1 MMISLCLPSIQAL
14 SILGFFPQSDQ
25 NMNPCSRSSTIDRGS
40 SKSSDIKTFLNKKTF
55 NDTVMTIVKL

>member
-25 NMNPCSRSSTIDRGS
+25 NMNPWSRSSTIDRGS
-40 SKSSDIKTFLNKKTF
+40 SKSSDIKTFLN
-55 NDTVMTIVKL
+55 NIQ